1 MPSSELNELKIL
13 LQSLSENSDV
23 NINLKTLR
31 SIKSYVMRLKNEQ
44 INQLFF
50 NEKQYL
56 NNLFSYTF
64 NQDINA
70 DYNLIKSNESIE
82 IFEKI
87 LFSFSSLNQIFDL
100 FNQELL
106 FIFSNKYESFQLL
119 TLKALIMI
127 TKKNFSGKYII
138 FYYQTKFLYLI

>member
-23 NINLKTLR
+23 NTNLKTLR

-50 NEKQYL
+50 SEKQYL

-64 NQDINA
+64 NEDINS
-70 DYNLIKSNESIE
+70 DYNLIKYNESSE

-127 TKKNFSGKYII
+127 TKKNFSGKY
-138 FYYQTKFLYLI
+138 FLLSNKI

>member
-1 MPSSELNELKIL
+1 
-13 LQSLSENSDV
+13 
-23 NINLKTLR
+23 
-31 SIKSYVMRLKNEQ
+31 MRLKNEQ

-64 NQDINA
+64 NEDINS
-70 DYNLIKSNESIE
+70 DYNLIKYNESSE

-127 TKKNFSGKYII
+127 TKKNFSGKY
-138 FYYQTKFLYLI
+138 FLLSSKI